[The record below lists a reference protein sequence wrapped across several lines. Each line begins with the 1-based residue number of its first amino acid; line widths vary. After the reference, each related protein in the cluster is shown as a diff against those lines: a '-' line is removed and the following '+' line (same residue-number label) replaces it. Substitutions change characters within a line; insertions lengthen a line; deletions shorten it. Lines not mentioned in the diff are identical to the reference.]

1 MATGNLALVPQGSK
15 QLKTIDH
22 EGTFTVAVKDQRLA
36 EIGEP
41 GLKNALQYV
50 FALVG
55 LRAVPVAAEKEFLH
69 QYILKNYGGHTPGE
83 IQLAFDMAV
92 QGLLELDPRD
102 VRCYENFSVIY
113 FATIMRAYRSWATEQ
128 AKRMETNEPPTV
140 TQKQLEQID
149 REYLD
154 YLINVARGQQLKID
168 LLPTT
173 VKHWYQCKKELARTK

>member
-1 MATGNLALVPQGSK
+1 VATGNLALVPQGSR

-22 EGTFTVAVKDQRLA
+22 EGTFTVAVIDQRLA
-36 EIGEP
+36 QVGEA

-69 QYILKNYGGHTPGE
+69 QYILKNYGGHTPAE

-92 QGLLELDPRD
+92 QGQLELDPRD

-113 FATIMRAYRSWATEQ
+113 FATIMRAYRSWAVEQ
-128 AKRMETNEPPTV
+128 AKRMERNEPPPV
-140 TQKQLEQID
+140 TQEQLEQID

-154 YLINVARGQQLKID
+154 YLAWVAFQKQKEID
-168 LLPTT
+168 QLPTT
-173 VKHWYQCKKELARTK
+173 IKRWYQCKKELAKIK